1 MGISGGPPGPPF
13 LVGFFNAILNSKD
26 FPMTITPLMP
36 VYPRCGVRPV
46 RGEGCYLIGERG
58 ERYLDFAAG
67 IAVNALGHG
76 HPHLTRA
83 IQDQAAT
90 LMHVSN
96 LYGSPQGE
104 ALAQRI
110 VDHCFADT
118 VFFTNS
124 GAEAIECA
132 IKTARRYFYV
142 EGQPNRT
149 KLITFNNA
157 FHGRTIAAISATN
170 QPKMRDGFEPLL
182 PGFAYAP
189 FNDLEAALALVD
201 EDTAGFMVETVQGEG
216 GMTAGTPEFI
226 TGLRKACDEHGMLL
240 ILDEIQCGYGR
251 TGKFFAHE
259 HYGITPDIMTVAKG
273 IGGGFPLGACLA
285 TEKAAKGMVIG
296 THGSTYGGNPL
307 AMAAGQAILDVML
320 EPGFFEHVERMGDR
334 LRQAFEQ
341 LVPNHDHLFEEIRG
355 KGLMLGIKLKE
366 PAVSRDFVAHLR
378 DNHGL
383 LTVAAGEN
391 VFRVLPPLI
400 IDESHIA
407 ECVERLSEGARSYAP
422 ASDD

>member
-1 MGISGGPPGPPF
+1 
-13 LVGFFNAILNSKD
+13 
-26 FPMTITPLMP
+26 MTITPLMP

-46 RGEGCYLIGERG
+46 RGEGVYLYGERG
-58 ERYLDFAAG
+58 EQYLDFAAG

-76 HPHLTRA
+76 HPHLTKA
-83 IQDQAAT
+83 IADQAAT

-110 VDHCFADT
+110 VDNCFADT

-132 IKTARRYFYV
+132 IKTARRYHYV
-142 EGQPNRT
+142 GDQPQRT
-149 KLITFNNA
+149 KIITFHNA
-157 FHGRTIAAISATN
+157 FHGRTMGAISATN
-170 QPKMRDGFEPLL
+170 QEKMRSGFEPLL

-189 FNDLEAALALVD
+189 FNDLDAALALID
-201 EDTAGFMVETVQGEG
+201 DQTAGFMVETVQGEG
-216 GMTAGTPEFI
+216 GMTAGKPEFI
-226 TGLRKACDEHGMLL
+226 QGLRKACDEHGLLL

-285 TEKAAKGMVIG
+285 TEEAARGMVIG

-320 EPGFFEHVERMGDR
+320 EPGFFDHVAAMGER
-334 LRQAFEQ
+334 LRGAFEQ
-341 LVPNHDHLFEEIRG
+341 LIPNHDDLFEEIRG
-355 KGLMLGIKLKE
+355 LGLMLGIKMKE
-366 PAVSRDFVAHLR
+366 PAVARDFVAHLR

-391 VFRVLPPLI
+391 VFRVLPPLV

-407 ECVERLSEGARSYAP
+407 ECVERLSAGARSFALP
-422 ASDD
+422 MDD

>member
-1 MGISGGPPGPPF
+1 MS
-13 LVGFFNAILNSKD
+13 
-26 FPMTITPLMP
+26 ITPLMP
-36 VYPRCGVRPV
+36 VYPRCDVRPV

-110 VDHCFADT
+110 VDQCFADT

-132 IKTARRYFYV
+132 IKTARRYHHV
-142 EGQPNRT
+142 SGNPHKT

-157 FHGRTIAAISATN
+157 FHGRTLGAISATN

-182 PGFAYAP
+182 PGFDYAP
-189 FNDLEAALALVD
+189 FNDLAAALALVD
-201 EDTAGFMVETVQGEG
+201 DNTAGFLVETVQGEG
-216 GMTAGTPEFI
+216 GMTAGTVEFI
-226 TGLRKACDEHGMLL
+226 QGLRKACDERGMLL

-251 TGKFFAHE
+251 TGKFFAYE
-259 HYGITPDIMTVAKG
+259 HYGITPDIITVAKG

-285 TEKAAKGMVIG
+285 TEEAAKGMVFG

-307 AMAAGQAILDVML
+307 AMAAGMAILDVML
-320 EPGFFEHVERMGDR
+320 EPGFFDHVAKMGER
-334 LRQAFEQ
+334 LRAAFEQ
-341 LVPNHDHLFEEIRG
+341 LLPNHDHLFEEIRG

-400 IDESHIA
+400 IEEQHIA
-407 ECVERLSEGARSYAP
+407 ECIERLSEGARSYAP
-422 ASDD
+422 LSDD

>member
-1 MGISGGPPGPPF
+1 MS
-13 LVGFFNAILNSKD
+13 
-26 FPMTITPLMP
+26 TPALMP
-36 VYPRCGVRPV
+36 VYPRCDVRPV
-46 RGEGCYLIGERG
+46 RGEGCWLIGERG

-76 HPHLTRA
+76 HPHITRTIA
-83 IQDQAAT
+83 DQAAT
-90 LMHVSN
+90 LMHTSN
-96 LYGSPQGE
+96 LYGSPLGE
-104 ALAQRI
+104 QLAQRI
-110 VDHCFADT
+110 VDNTFADT

-132 IKTARRYFYV
+132 IKTARRYHYV
-142 EGQPNRT
+142 NGNPERT
-149 KLITFNNA
+149 KIITFHNA
-157 FHGRTIAAISATN
+157 FHGRTMGAISATN
-170 QPKMRDGFEPLL
+170 QAKMRDGFEPLL
-182 PGFAYAP
+182 PGFDYAP
-189 FNDLEAALALVD
+189 FNDLDAALALID
-201 EDTAGFMVETVQGEG
+201 GTTAGFMVETVQGEG

-226 TGLRKACDEHGMLL
+226 QGLRKACDEHGLLL

-273 IGGGFPLGACLA
+273 IGNGFPLGACLA
-285 TEKAAKGMVIG
+285 TEEAAKGMVFG

-307 AMAAGQAILDVML
+307 AMAVGLSVLDVML
-320 EPGFFEHVERMGDR
+320 EPGFFEHVAAMGDR
-334 LRQAFEQ
+334 LRAAFEQ
-341 LVPNHDHLFEEIRG
+341 MIPNHDQLFDEIRG

-366 PAVSRDFVAHLR
+366 PAVARDFVAHLR

-391 VFRVLPPLI
+391 VFRVLPPLV

-407 ECVERLSEGARSYAP
+407 ECVERLSAGARSYAP
-422 ASDD
+422 LTDD

>member
-1 MGISGGPPGPPF
+1 MS
-13 LVGFFNAILNSKD
+13 
-26 FPMTITPLMP
+26 ITPLMP
-36 VYPRCGVRPV
+36 VYSRCEVRPV

-76 HPHLTRA
+76 HPHLTQA
-83 IQDQAAT
+83 IQQQAAT

-104 ALAQRI
+104 ALAKRI
-110 VDHCFADT
+110 VENCFADT

-142 EGQPNRT
+142 TDRPNRT
-149 KLITFNNA
+149 KIITFNNA
-157 FHGRTIAAISATN
+157 FHGRTLGAISATN
-170 QPKMRDGFEPLL
+170 QAKMRDGFEPLL

-189 FNDLEAALALVD
+189 FNDLDAALALVD
-201 EDTAGFMVETVQGEG
+201 DDTAGFMVETVQGEG

-226 TGLRKACDEHGMLL
+226 KGLRKACDEHGMLL

-251 TGKFFAHE
+251 TGKFFAYE
-259 HYGITPDIMTVAKG
+259 HYGIEPDIMTVAKG

-285 TEKAAKGMVIG
+285 TEEAAKGMVFG

-307 AMAAGQAILDVML
+307 AMAAGMAILDVML
-320 EPGFFEHVERMGDR
+320 EPGFFEHVAKMGDR

-341 LVPNHDHLFEEIRG
+341 LLPNHDHLFEEIRG

-366 PAVSRDFVAHLR
+366 PAVSREFVAHLR

-400 IDESHIA
+400 IDEQHIA
-407 ECVERLSEGARSYAP
+407 ECIERLSEGARSFAP
-422 ASDD
+422 PSDD